1 MTAQP
6 GDIDLRQLCSHCGVC
21 CTGTYL
27 LWFTAGDRRQSA
39 EIDQPT
45 LDAVFER
52 SFGPDAPALVQEWNA
67 AAGWTDAAE
76 GAATDADELVAL
88 LERHGRDPDDD
99 GRIARHGPVDREARP
114 PGAPMYIR
122 DD

>member
-6 GDIDLRQLCSHCGVC
+6 DDIDLREPCSHCGVC

-27 LWFTAGDRRQSA
+27 LWFTMGDRRQSA

-45 LDAVFER
+45 LDAVFEH

-67 AAGWTDAAE
+67 AGGWTDAAA
-76 GAATDADELVAL
+76 GATTDARELVAL
-88 LERHGRDPDDD
+88 LERHAPELDVD
-99 GRIARHGPVDREARP
+99 GRIGRLTAFVRDARAA
-114 PGAPMYIR
+114 GAPLYIR

>member
-6 GDIDLRQLCSHCGVC
+6 DDIDLREPCSHCGVC

-27 LWFTAGDRRQSA
+27 LWFTTGDRRQSA

-45 LDAVFER
+45 LDAVLER

-67 AAGWTDAAE
+67 AVGWTDAAD
-76 GAATDADELVAL
+76 GAVTDARELVAL
-88 LERHGRDPDDD
+88 LERHGPDLDAD
-99 GRIARHGPVDREARP
+99 GRIARLAAFVR
-114 PGAPMYIR
+114 GAHAAGAQLYIR

>member
-6 GDIDLRQLCSHCGVC
+6 DDIDLREPCSHCGVC

-27 LWFTAGDRRQSA
+27 LWFTVGGRPQRA

-52 SFGPDAPALVQEWNA
+52 SCGPDAPTLVQEWNA
-67 AAGWTDAAE
+67 AGGWTDAAD
-76 GAATDADELVAL
+76 GAATDARELVVL
-88 LERHGRDPDDD
+88 LERHGAALDAD
-99 GRIARHGPVDREARP
+99 GRIARLAAFVRDACAA
-114 PGAPMYIR
+114 GAALYIR

>member
-1 MTAQP
+1 MTAEL
-6 GDIDLRQLCSHCGVC
+6 DYIDLREPCSHCGVC

-52 SFGPDAPALVQEWNA
+52 SFGPDAPVLVREWNA
-67 AAGWTDAAE
+67 AGGWTDAAD
-76 GAATDADELVAL
+76 GAATDARDLVAL
-88 LERHGRDPDDD
+88 LERHGPELDAD
-99 GRIARHGPVDREARP
+99 GRIARLAAFVRDAHAA
-114 PGAPMYIR
+114 GASLFIR

>member
-27 LWFTAGDRRQSA
+27 LWFTTGDRRQSA
-39 EIDQPT
+39 EIDRPT

-67 AAGWTDAAE
+67 AAGWTDAAG

-88 LERHGRDPDDD
+88 LERHGPELDDD
-99 GRIARHGPVDREARP
+99 GRIARLAAFVREARAA
-114 PGAPMYIR
+114 GAPMYIR